1 MFLVWINSLLVNMA
15 DDKNTGS
22 ESDQQVSPQSSS
34 NRDGADANGENLELQ
49 ELDVPRL
56 QDLANDALSAQ
67 STSLASNEASPRR
80 ESSANVRTRRAAVH
94 PQPQPQ
100 PASVQS
106 AANQQVPPAAAVN
119 VHFVAHLFPSRANGN
134 SKFVTSFCIKSS
146 A

>member
-1 MFLVWINSLLVNMA
+1 MA
-15 DDKNTGS
+15 DSKNTGS
-22 ESDQQVSPQSSS
+22 ESDEQVSSHPSN

-100 PASVQS
+100 PQPASVQS

-134 SKFVTSFCIKSS
+134 SKFVTSFCTKIARRSTKF
-146 A
+146 

>member
-56 QDLANDALSAQ
+56 QDLATDALSGQ

-80 ESSANVRTRRAAVH
+80 ESSANVRTRRTAVH
-94 PQPQPQ
+94 PQQQLPTQ

-106 AANQQVPPAAAVN
+106 AANQQMPPAHVN
-119 VHFVAHLFPSRANGN
+119 VNFVTHFFPQRADRD
-134 SKFVTSFCIKSS
+134 SKFGCHVILHKK
-146 A
+146 